1 MSVTCA
7 GNDFG
12 DRGEASSSLNSEF
25 ITTWRIS
32 STAYTVQFQ
41 KSKHGKVS
49 RHLFRTPNTFPCCM
63 HGSSHL
69 PRALVERC
77 CLRTRGPGL
86 GEPGGGRGARR
97 GGGSPCAWAGGALP
111 TCPAR
116 RGPRL
121 SSGEA
126 LDVVLHL
133 AAEVLLVPQVM
144 LCSLD
149 VQWVIKIQKIS
160 EQ

>member
-77 CLRTRGPGL
+77 CLRTRGQASASR
-86 GEPGGGRGARR
+86 GRAGSAEEEARR
-97 GGGSPCAWAGGALP
+97 ARGREAPFRRVPPAGG
-111 TCPAR
+111 
-116 RGPRL
+116 RL